1 MSKSNFAGLRV
12 LSLESRRAT
21 EMAKLI
27 SNFGGHPI
35 VAPSMRE
42 VPLEENTEALDFA
55 AALKQGHLEMV
66 IFLTGVG
73 TRALT
78 KVVEKVYPRE
88 EFAAAL
94 NKVAV
99 VARGPKPLAAL
110 RELGVRASLTVPE
123 PNTWRELLHT
133 LDENRESL
141 PLNGSRVA
149 VQEYGVSNTELLEG
163 LMARGASVTSVP
175 VYQWKL
181 PEELGPLRNAVELLT
196 RGKID
201 VVLFTSSVQVQHL
214 LQIAAGMGLKKDV
227 LRAFPRV
234 AVISIG
240 PVTSDQLKDQG
251 IIADMEPSH
260 PKMGIMVHEAAER
273 SAELLRAKWSQN
285 GAGKAAAL
293 ARIS

>member
-1 MSKSNFAGLRV
+1 MSKSDFAGLRV
-12 LSLESRRAT
+12 LSLESRRAP

-55 AALKQGHLEMV
+55 AALKQGQLEMV

-73 TRALT
+73 TRALA
-78 KVVEKVYPRE
+78 KVVESVYSRQ
-88 EFAAAL
+88 EFVAAL

-99 VARGPKPLAAL
+99 VVRGPKPLAAL
-110 RELGVRASLTVPE
+110 RELGVSASLTIPE
-123 PNTWRELLHT
+123 PNTWRELLRA
-133 LDENRESL
+133 LDDNQESL
-141 PLNGSRVA
+141 PLNGKRVA
-149 VQEYGVSNTELLEG
+149 VQEYGVSNTDLMEG

-175 VYQWKL
+175 VYQWRL
-181 PEELGPLRNAVELLT
+181 PEELGPLRNAVELLA

-201 VVLFTSSVQVQHL
+201 VALFTSSVQIQHL
-214 LQIAAGMGLKKDV
+214 LQIAVGMGLKKDV
-227 LRAFPRV
+227 LRAFARV
-234 AVISIG
+234 AVVSIG
-240 PVTSDQLKDQG
+240 PMTSDELKDHG

-260 PKMGIMVHEAAER
+260 PKMGIMVNEAAER

-285 GAGKAAAL
+285 GAGKAAAF